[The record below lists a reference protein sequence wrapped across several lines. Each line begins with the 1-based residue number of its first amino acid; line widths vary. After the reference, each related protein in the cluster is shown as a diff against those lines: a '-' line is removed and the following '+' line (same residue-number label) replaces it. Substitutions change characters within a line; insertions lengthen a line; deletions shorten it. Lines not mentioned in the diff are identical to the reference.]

1 MTDSL
6 AISVHYLTNLDK
18 AKPAL
23 SLYLTNRLAG
33 LLRTGSLID
42 IATAEHLF
50 TESPSLRSASAQPHH
65 RTSHQAAGLSFADFY
80 HRSLHLER
88 SRVSGRV
95 GVMFLCQNETALDP
109 EFFLVKLLPS
119 I

>member
-88 SRVSGRV
+88 SRVSGRA
-95 GVMFLCQNETALDP
+95 GAMFLCQNETALDP

>member
-65 RTSHQAAGLSFADFY
+65 RTSHQAAGLSFAADF
-80 HRSLHLER
+80 SLHLKR
-88 SRVSGRV
+88 SRVSGRA
-95 GVMFLCQNETALDP
+95 GAMFLCQNETALDP